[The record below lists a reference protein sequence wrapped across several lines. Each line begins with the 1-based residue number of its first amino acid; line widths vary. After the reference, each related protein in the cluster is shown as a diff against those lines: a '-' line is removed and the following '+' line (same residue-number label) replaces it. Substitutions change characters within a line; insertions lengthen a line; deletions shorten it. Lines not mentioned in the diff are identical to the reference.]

1 MWRICLHLCLQSCD
15 GCDAD
20 GPDNC
25 LKCAEGYSLKN
36 NFCVTDKTADKGDI
50 TDCPSNLWVVHLAWM
65 LGWSWVLDVVGC
77 DRATLPYTDA
87 HYAVAVCTVK
97 FSCSSIYVM

>member
-1 MWRICLHLCLQSCD
+1 MNLQSCD

-50 TDCPSNLWVVHLAWM
+50 TDCPSNLLVVHLAWM
-65 LGWSWVLDVVGC
+65 LGWYWVLDGAWLGVTVPLC
-77 DRATLPYTDA
+77 HALY
-87 HYAVAVCTVK
+87 AVCTVK
-97 FSCSSIYVM
+97 FSCNRIYVMM

>member
-1 MWRICLHLCLQSCD
+1 MRHLQALATDGDNDYDIQSCD

-36 NFCVTDKTADKGDI
+36 NFCVTDKTASGNM
-50 TDCPSNLWVVHLAWM
+50 SV
-65 LGWSWVLDVVGC
+65 
-77 DRATLPYTDA
+77 
-87 HYAVAVCTVK
+87 
-97 FSCSSIYVM
+97 SSG